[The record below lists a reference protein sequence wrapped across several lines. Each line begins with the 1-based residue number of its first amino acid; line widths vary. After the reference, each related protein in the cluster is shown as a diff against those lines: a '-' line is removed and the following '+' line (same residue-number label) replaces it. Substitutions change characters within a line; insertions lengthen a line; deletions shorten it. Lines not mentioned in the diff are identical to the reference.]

1 MDMDS
6 DTATMRG
13 SDDDCQESDKIS
25 YEQAFVQTK
34 KKKNKPNK
42 TKTKFHV
49 SYMNDAHLYDSY
61 HNYDESSSSSM
72 LKNNNL
78 QSIESEDDVEFEPE
92 LDKTKSDKK
101 RLGAYRITKNLYVDE
116 ICYSILPMEYPITS
130 EKGVAIIFNVEY
142 VEAHTKSQEYA
153 DKYIDVIQYDLIK
166 RSNREEVNCY
176 FINTKVK
183 NTCWHCQGIKVCE
196 FFQDRNKG
204 HCNVDIDTDF
214 INVDKSHMRYKDRL
228 EKSCDGIFAYNS
240 KRITCGFLHYINGTL
255 KEGILKKLDCNV
267 KFFRIVPIERKVPY
281 VILVCKGKHSHPP
294 PPPNSINPHMIN
306 MAQDLTST
314 MLPSDAYI
322 NLNSDKLLSNNFIS
336 AVIGDEVFQEI
347 QYSLSDGNKL
357 RKLIAKVQKSS
368 FGQDLIGL
376 LFNIWSKNLSDYIKQ
391 FAIFKN
397 SHIIIICMSE
407 DQVKAWL
414 KLEYFEI
421 VSFSNQ
427 FYGNI
432 TELTINGYDDNR
444 ELIFTCARI
453 FTNITDAESYKQMF
467 LDLFKLTNVTPKF
480 YYLHKEGWKCIRG
493 NLNKVQ
499 LEGLGEALRQLNHGS
514 YWDNELKK
522 IYKFCRLD
530 FLKEIKNSNYSEVN
544 QNLMKELLDA
554 LPERIREIS
563 KLLKYSNEGNIEV
576 WADYYTSNWVVAL
589 LNPNKSQI
597 NNEIWNLSPDFMVES
612 CDKNAYHDGNVTL
625 LNAILKAKNYDKQ
638 QYSDM
643 NSKKSVSKKHLNSK
657 GKSKQTIIE
666 NSEFILQETQEED
679 TQTQVKGKSK
689 QVSHEKLFPPQE
701 SSIQIQEENI
711 QIQKKSYFKKRK
723 TKKLFPPQES
733 SIRIQEE
740 KNQIQEKNYFK
751 KRKTEKQVDD
761 LEMNMD
767 IDKSDKIETI
777 ETKLINEKL
786 ALLEI
791 ERKMKKLEIEKLEN
805 ELKRKKDTGI

>member
-25 YEQAFVQTK
+25 YEQA
-34 KKKNKPNK
+34 
-42 TKTKFHV
+42 
-49 SYMNDAHLYDSY
+49 
-61 HNYDESSSSSM
+61 SSSSM

-196 FFQDRNKG
+196 FFQDINKG
-204 HCNVDIDTDF
+204 HCNVDIATDF

-306 MAQDLTST
+306 MAHDLTST
-314 MLPSDAYI
+314 ILPSDAYI

-347 QYSLSDGNKL
+347 QNSLSDGNKL

-368 FGQDLIGL
+368 FGQDMIGL
-376 LFNIWSKNLSDYIKQ
+376 LFNIWSKNLSDYIRQ

-444 ELIFTCARI
+444 EFNAK
-453 FTNITDAESYKQMF
+453 SYKQMF

-514 YWDNELKK
+514 YWDNELQK

-530 FLKEIKNSNYSEVN
+530 FLKEIKNSNYSEDN

-554 LPERIREIS
+554 LPERIREIF
-563 KLLKYSNEGNIEV
+563 KLLRYSNEGNIDDWVE
-576 WADYYTSNWVVAL
+576 YYASHWVLGL

-625 LNAILKAKNYDKQ
+625 LNAILKAKNFDKQ

-643 NSKKSVSKKHLNSK
+643 KSKKSVSKKHLNSK

-711 QIQKKSYFKKRK
+711 HIQEKSYFKKRK

-751 KRKTEKQVDD
+751 KRKTEKQY
-761 LEMNMD
+761 
-767 IDKSDKIETI
+767 
-777 ETKLINEKL
+777 
-786 ALLEI
+786 
-791 ERKMKKLEIEKLEN
+791 
-805 ELKRKKDTGI
+805 LK

>member
-576 WADYYTSNWVVAL
+576 WADYYT
-589 LNPNKSQI
+589 I
-597 NNEIWNLSPDFMVES
+597 
-612 CDKNAYHDGNVTL
+612 
-625 LNAILKAKNYDKQ
+625 
-638 QYSDM
+638 
-643 NSKKSVSKKHLNSK
+643 SKKHLNSK